1 MINAKLRGSIASE
14 HKISSVIHNVLR
26 SFFVGVKDNP
36 NEVKINY
43 LFSVLY
49 SLFFKAFIYFTEVKY
64 MKRFLV
70 FKAILFV
77 LSFVLIFQFCSVGVM
92 GVTVVKGEEEITL
105 PANFTASTTN
115 DEKLKKLPIEIKAK
129 SAVLMEVSTGEILME
144 YNGDVKL
151 FPASVTKI
159 MTMLLVAEAIDSK
172 KISLTDKV
180 VCSENAASK
189 GGSQIWLEPGE
200 SMTVDELLRATAI
213 GSANDAATLLG
224 EYVSGS
230 ESAFIS
236 LMNARAKELG
246 MKNTNFVN
254 ATGLDDTTDE
264 HQTTARDIAIMSK
277 ELLKHE
283 FITKYTTVWMDSL
296 RGGETELVNTN
307 KLVRFYEGT
316 TGLKTGTTAK
326 AGCCVSASAKR
337 DGLHLVA
344 VVMGSANSNDRFNT
358 AKAMLS
364 WGFSNYTIHQP
375 TIDKTT
381 IHPVTVIKGQCDVVD
396 VTTPTLAPVL
406 IKKGQESAVEVKTE
420 LCTDVEAPVLQGQTL
435 GTVTVLVNGEK
446 QNEYKITARDDVPK
460 LNYFGAFL
468 KISNFLTTG
477 STEYPF
483 K

>member
-1 MINAKLRGSIASE
+1 MRN
-14 HKISSVIHNVLR
+14 
-26 SFFVGVKDNP
+26 SFFIKPMGV
-36 NEVKINY
+36 
-43 LFSVLY
+43 
-49 SLFFKAFIYFTEVKY
+49 
-64 MKRFLV
+64 
-70 FKAILFV
+70 IL
-77 LSFVLIFQFCSVGVM
+77 SALIFGQSILLNAGAVS
-92 GVTVVKGEEEITL
+92 VVKGESEINL
-105 PANFTASTTN
+105 PDTFTASVSN
-115 DEKLKKLPIEIKAK
+115 NEALKKLPVEIKAK

-144 YNGDVKL
+144 YNGDLKL

-200 SMTVDELLRATAI
+200 SMSVDELLRATVI

-230 ESAFIS
+230 EGAFIS
-236 LMNARAKELG
+236 LMNSRAKELG
-246 MKNTNFVN
+246 MKNTTFVN

-296 RGGETELVNTN
+296 RNGETELVNTN

-364 WGFSNYTIHQP
+364 WGFSNYTIYQP

-381 IHPVTVIKGQCDVVD
+381 IHPVSVIKGQRDAVNVK
-396 VTTPTLAPVL
+396 TPVLSPVL
-406 IKKGQESAVEVKTE
+406 IKKGQEGAVAVKTE
-420 LCTDVEAPVLQGQTL
+420 LCTDVEAPVIQGQTL
-435 GTVTVLVNGEK
+435 GTVTVLVNDKK
-446 QNEYKITARDDVPK
+446 QNEYKITAGEEVPK

-468 KISNFLTTG
+468 KIANFLTTG
-477 STEYPF
+477 STEYPT